1 VLTPTRL
8 RIASPVLSLF
18 LLSPVLADDGRQ
30 ASPAA
35 HGPDECVKVASQA
48 SILHLGSL
56 DSFDITAGGKKAAR
70 MLLDCIDK
78 NDPLSARAALATYD
92 QIIPGE
98 NFGGEYTA
106 LHWLCEYLIALPQ
119 EKEAMLADKYVASF
133 YHLLAD
139 NNYAAL
145 REYLLYKYHL
155 SETLDREKPE
165 TIERHRF
172 QEDFILFNNPRR
184 EQWEK
189 SSLMIQALGL
199 KRGDVV
205 ADVGCG
211 PGYFTF
217 KMADIVGDTGLVFA
231 ADNNDRH
238 LEYVSGVIRKYG
250 IRNVRVIQP
259 TIGDVNLPSGAK
271 IDVAYMCSLYHF
283 LYAAASESEREGFLG
298 SIKRHL
304 KPDGRLVIVDNAL
317 VEDQTLPYHGP
328 YIAKELVIRQLRY
341 FGFTLAATHQFIP
354 QRYMLVFKLSGNAPA
369 SAGPR
374 DVCKLKDCIPIR
386 SSLSLVHFG
395 NIASGP
401 GLTLE
406 GREAAKVFHRA
417 LDRHDKDSA
426 RAAMGL
432 YQDLIPKERFGDEY
446 TAFLWYCEYILA
458 SLGEKQHLLA
468 DRFVADYF
476 QALGG
481 EDFTILKTYV
491 RYKYALDA
499 SDKELEETRRVLVPR
514 VPPEVSRAKMT
525 AWGELISFNNPNRG
539 TWEKTAD
546 VLKFLNLK
554 PGSCVADVGCGPG
567 YYTFKFSDLVGKDGR
582 VYALDTNQESL
593 DYVTAIAAKHGLSNI
608 TTITSRLNDTKLPPA
623 SADVVF
629 LCSLYH
635 AVYVT
640 SMEYVKDQ
648 FIASIKKALKKDG
661 RLVIV
666 DNEILPDDRI
676 PYYGRRIDR
685 RLTILQLE
693 HYGFRLV
700 DTTQFIPQRYIL
712 VFERDPHA
720 PSP

>member
-1 VLTPTRL
+1 
-8 RIASPVLSLF
+8 
-18 LLSPVLADDGRQ
+18 
-30 ASPAA
+30 
-35 HGPDECVKVASQA
+35 
-48 SILHLGSL
+48 
-56 DSFDITAGGKKAAR
+56 
-70 MLLDCIDK
+70 
-78 NDPLSARAALATYD
+78 
-92 QIIPGE
+92 
-98 NFGGEYTA
+98 
-106 LHWLCEYLIALPQ
+106 
-119 EKEAMLADKYVASF
+119 MLADKYVASF

-155 SETLDREKPE
+155 SATLDREKPE

-172 QEDFILFNNPRR
+172 HEDFILFNNPRR
-184 EQWEK
+184 ERWEK

-205 ADVGCG
+205 ADIGCG

-238 LEYVSGVIRKYG
+238 LEYISGVIRKYG
-250 IRNVRVIQP
+250 IRNVRVIHP
-259 TIGDVNLPSGAK
+259 TIGDVNLPSDAK

-283 LYAAASESEREGFLG
+283 LYAAASEREREHFIG

-304 KPDGRLVIVDNAL
+304 KPEGKLVIVDNAL

-341 FGFTLAATHQFIP
+341 YGFTLTETHQFIP
-354 QRYMLVFKLSGNAPA
+354 QRYMLVFKLSVPAPA
-369 SAGPR
+369 NRLAQRMCVKARIAYQFARPCRLSTSATSSQVLGLLPGDEMR
-374 DVCKLKDCIPIR
+374 PSFSTGR
-386 SSLSLVHFG
+386 SIG
-395 NIASGP
+395 MIGA
-401 GLTLE
+401 
-406 GREAAKVFHRA
+406 
-417 LDRHDKDSA
+417 A
-426 RAAMGL
+426 RAAMAL
-432 YQDLIPKERFGDEY
+432 YQDLIAKERFGDEY

-458 SLGEKQHLLA
+458 SPEEKENLLA

-476 QALGG
+476 QSLGG

-499 SDKELEETRRVLVPR
+499 SDEEIEKTRRCVGSASTTRGRPG
-514 VPPEVSRAKMT
+514 KMNS
-525 AWGELISFNNPNRG
+525 WGELISCNNPRRES
-539 TWEKTAD
+539 WEKTGD

-554 PGSCVADVGCGPG
+554 PGNCVADVGCGPG
-567 YYTFKFSDLVGKDGR
+567 YYTFKFSELVGKDGR
-582 VYALDTNQESL
+582 VYALDTNAESL

-608 TTITSRLNDTKLPPA
+608 TTIASRLNDTKLPPA

-700 DTTQFIPQRYIL
+700 DSTQFIPQRYIL